1 MINFMING
9 QPVTANKGDSILQVA
24 RREGHYIPTMCNLAK
39 AAPQGSCRMC
49 SIEVE
54 GHEGFVLSCNT
65 PPLEGINVITDSDQL
80 FQERQNIM
88 KMYDVNHPLQC
99 GVCDKSGECD
109 LQNKT
114 LEFEVSSQNFAVQDQ
129 KRKKKVWGV
138 LSYDPHLCI
147 MCERCAVVCN
157 EVVGTMALYIKP
169 GGYKST
175 IDNHF
180 GDCIECGECIAVCPV
195 GAMASTDYKYTTNA
209 WECESIP
216 SSCAHC
222 SSACGLS
229 YDVKHSGVNS
239 GDKESIY
246 RVTNEV
252 EIDSLCGAGRFGYDY
267 QNEVEEKDLAAFE
280 KAVDALENAQ
290 TIRFNS
296 MITNEE
302 AMLLQTLK
310 EKNGVKLYN
319 PEAKAFQNFMKAY
332 ASTSGQ
338 RLYSATLKNVE
349 DADYV
354 ITIGSAVAA
363 DNPMVRFSLNMA
375 LNRQNAH
382 IAYMHPLEDEKL
394 RNVVSQ
400 YIKYEVGAE
409 EGLLAMLCDL
419 TVNEEARDKYADF
432 FDTID
437 SGYICGESSVG
448 EEEFGFLF
456 SKLRRKKSPVL
467 VIGADLIAHP
477 RAKNIARMVGIIEKY
492 SEFKVLI
499 IPPETNSL
507 GVSLICEL
515 DDEAEGMSVGYN
527 VDGDFKLSALG
538 DGQLDM
544 PALNQQEGTFVS
556 INSRVVPLNAAVIYR
571 GFELNDLANAVGA
584 SEKHV
589 INYTEKLPQDAGFKG
604 ISFDNIDNHYTMF
617 ESARGYALDNRKVD
631 IEGEIEEID
640 DIAEFNGTVVYRCN
654 APDMQFNPFTDKAHQ
669 IKGDMVLTGSKQFAT
684 AAKLKSGDSVR
695 FEIDGVR
702 FERTFKI
709 NSKLKG
715 TIAFNPS
722 FDSTQNFGNYRY
734 NQVAMEVI

>member
-9 QPVTANKGDSILQVA
+9 QKVTAEKGDTILEVA

-54 GHEGFVLSCNT
+54 GHDGLVLSCNT
-65 PPLEGINVITDSDQL
+65 PPLEGINVITDSDAL
-80 FQERQNIM
+80 YTERQNIM

-114 LEFEVSSQNFAVQDQ
+114 LEFGVSSQNFAVQDQ

-180 GDCIECGECIAVCPV
+180 ADCIECGECIAVCPV

-216 SSCAHC
+216 SACAHC
-222 SSACGLS
+222 SAACSLS
-229 YDVKHSGVNS
+229 YDVKHTSINS
-239 GDKESIY
+239 ADDETIY
-246 RVTNEV
+246 RVMNEV

-267 QNEVEEKDLAAFE
+267 ENKCVEKDLAAYE
-280 KAVDALENAQ
+280 KAIDALENAE

-302 AMLLQTLK
+302 AMVLQKLK
-310 EKNGVKLYN
+310 ETRGVKLYN
-319 PEAKAFQNFMKAY
+319 PEAASFQKFMKAY

-338 RLYSATLKNVE
+338 SFYSANLKTIE
-349 DADYV
+349 ASDYA

-363 DNPMVRFSLNMA
+363 DNPMVRFSLNIA

-400 YIKYEVGAE
+400 YVKYEVGSE

-419 TVNEEARDKYADF
+419 AVNEEARTKYMSF
-432 FDTID
+432 FESID

-448 EEEFGFLF
+448 EEEFGLLF
-456 SKLRRKKSPVL
+456 SKLRRKKNPVL
-467 VIGADLIAHP
+467 IVGADLINHP
-477 RAKNIARMVGIIEKY
+477 RAENIARMVGMIEKY
-492 SEFKVLI
+492 SEFKVMI
-499 IPPETNSL
+499 IPPETNTL
-507 GVSLICEL
+507 GVSLICDL
-515 DDEAEGMSVGYN
+515 DEEATGMSIGYN
-527 VDGDFKLSALG
+527 VDGDYKLSALG

-556 INSRVVPLNAAVIYR
+556 INGMVVPLNAAVKYR
-571 GFELNDLANAVGA
+571 GFELNDLAKAMGLH
-584 SEKHV
+584 EEHV
-589 INYTEKLPQDAGFKG
+589 INYTEKLPKAAGFKA
-604 ISFDNIDNHYTMF
+604 IAFDDIDNYYTMF
-617 ESARGYALDNRKVD
+617 EGVRGYA
-631 IEGEIEEID
+631 IENFSVATDGELENLA
-640 DIAEFNGTVVYRCN
+640 DIAEFNGSVIYRCN
-654 APDMQFNPFTDKAHQ
+654 IADMQFNPFTDKAHQ
-669 IKGDMVLTGSKQFAT
+669 IKGEPVLTGSKQFAM
-684 AAKLKSGDSVR
+684 AAKIKSGDTVK
-695 FEIDGVR
+695 FVMDGKETTR
-702 FERTFKI
+702 IFKI
-709 NSKLKG
+709 DSKLKG

-722 FDSTQNFGNYRY
+722 FDSTQNYDSYRY
-734 NQVAMEVI
+734 AQVNLEVV